1 MDGANSSWLFKPIE
15 APNLWNLYSLAIHLL
30 NSPHSWSNLPT
41 ATNSYLYT
49 PLLCFYL
56 IPVQLLRH

>member
-1 MDGANSSWLFKPIE
+1 MDVTKSGWSFKLFE
-15 APNLWNLYSLAIHLL
+15 AQNLWNLYSLAIHLL
-30 NSPHSWSNLPT
+30 NSSHSWSNLPT
-41 ATNSYLYT
+41 TTNSWFYT